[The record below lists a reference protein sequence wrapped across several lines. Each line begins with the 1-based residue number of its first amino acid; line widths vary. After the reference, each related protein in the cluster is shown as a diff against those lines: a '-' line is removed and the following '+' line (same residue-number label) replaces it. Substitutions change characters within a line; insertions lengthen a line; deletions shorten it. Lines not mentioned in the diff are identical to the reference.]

1 MPITGSFENGAKEGR
16 DIMSEQKEE
25 YRVSG
30 QKPTEPTAT
39 EKLPPDDVLLAML
52 EEVLAKLV
60 SAGWVVI
67 KREGIASKSKRCW
80 VAVYITG
87 KSGKPVIGLAEPDII
102 SLDKVPVTTAKV

>member
-1 MPITGSFENGAKEGR
+1 MPITGSFESEVKEGR

-30 QKPTEPTAT
+30 QKPTEPTVT

-67 KREGIASKSKRCW
+67 KREGIASKSGRSW

-87 KSGKPVIGLAEPDII
+87 KAGKPVIGLAEPDII
-102 SLDKVPVTTAKV
+102 SLDKVPVTTPKV